1 MRKFIVHY
9 KQNYMGETIENSYVR
24 TVRNESELTS
34 IESAL
39 YDDPHVTSV
48 RFELLEDSK

>member
-1 MRKFIVHY
+1 MLKFIVHY

-24 TVRNESELTS
+24 TVTNESELAA
-34 IESAL
+34 IESTL

-48 RFELLEDSK
+48 SFELLEGTV